1 MSIEKRLDTKLAA
14 QGAEF
19 LVLGHILLED
29 IECYKAYTNYPD
41 YDLLATSPAGL
52 KNARI
57 QVKSRWA
64 TNRAGH
70 FPIDSLDCD
79 FVVHVAFNRGIR
91 KQKRVLDDTKSPI
104 EYYVFPIELIRK
116 ALLPSNK
123 INIRNIFEHEK
134 YKDRWDLIKEFLFKG
149 EEK

>member
-1 MSIEKRLDTKLAA
+1 M
-14 QGAEF
+14 
-19 LVLGHILLED
+19 
-29 IECYKAYTNYPD
+29 
-41 YDLLATSPAGL
+41 
-52 KNARI
+52 
-57 QVKSRWA
+57 
-64 TNRAGH
+64 
-70 FPIDSLDCD
+70 
-79 FVVHVAFNRGIR
+79 
-91 KQKRVLDDTKSPI
+91 RVLDDTKSPI